1 MNIEIIHFS
10 LHIINFKI
18 PVSKNVI
25 EVASVLLG
33 KTVFFFPCSKATN
46 GEIQIKLIQ
55 FKAAECW
62 LSTAEKDY

>member
-10 LHIINFKI
+10 LHINFKI

-33 KTVFFFPCSKATN
+33 KLSQTVFVVVVS
-46 GEIQIKLIQ
+46 L
-55 FKAAECW
+55 FKGH
-62 LSTAEKDY
+62 Y